1 MIKIIDYIILGEMR
15 KEFIKEKKFYL
26 YLLLILDV
34 RNLKFL
40 VNVKIFIV
48 IIKKLSWLYKDKYLF
63 KKWIMENNNFNKY

>member
-40 VNVKIFIV
+40 VNVEIFIV